1 VNKFFQSNIGR
12 YGRIARGVNGTI
24 CLIAG
29 IVMADYVL
37 WLCLLLVAVGLFV
50 IIEALSGWSLAL
62 ACDRRRKH

>member
-29 IVMADYVL
+29 IVLADYVL
-37 WLCLLLVAVGLFV
+37 WLCLLLVVVGLFV

-62 ACDRRRKH
+62 ACDRRIKH